1 MWQIMSGKN
10 KVVNLYKS
18 DIYIVN
24 YSLSAWDSCSKNC
37 GVYKK
42 QKVTDIELTKVTTIL
57 KKPFSKFCS

>member
-10 KVVNLYKS
+10 KVMNLYKS

-42 QKVTDIELTKVTTIL
+42 L
-57 KKPFSKFCS
+57 